1 MFIVKTDV
9 KTALK
14 HKKSEKQLID
24 LFDRYGLFYIG
35 RPRTTART
43 FLIIERS
50 YNMLNQQY
58 SVSYISH
65 GHQSD
70 QRQEKITNVL
80 IFTVRP
86 FSYFKLE
93 VTRKTNCLK
102 HSSAFILHF
111 IALLNTE

>member
-1 MFIVKTDV
+1 
-9 KTALK
+9 
-14 HKKSEKQLID
+14 
-24 LFDRYGLFYIG
+24 
-35 RPRTTART
+35 
-43 FLIIERS
+43 
-50 YNMLNQQY
+50 MLNQQY

-65 GHQSD
+65 GHRSD

-93 VTRKTNCLK
+93 VTRMTNCLQ